1 MFMANYSK
9 NFINFDTKVD
19 ETVRYQCRSEDLSM
33 ISDKEIFRI
42 DNSFYFYLYNR
53 NGKNSTYSLREI
65 TKSEYLHR
73 KDEFFSL
80 RPNGRFGRFS
90 KDGMNYFI
98 ACYTNN
104 CYWKK
109 NMPLKDCIFINPSPL
124 KDVYDAVVTEIEM
137 RDRQSKEREE
147 LSRQE
152 YARICGR
159 LSLELG
165 VSFVNVMRIGVDREK
180 LIIFKNSYEEA
191 MKKIRFM
198 SLPKLRELQL
208 NLIRVGKNRFGRDKR
223 KRALKDLGVEFFD
236 ADVVMMDF
244 KELEELI
251 DKPLEKYGSDSLELA
266 IENAVNLP
274 YDERKEIFDMF
285 LNASRATKR
294 AILQRLGVDVA
305 AIDFSCYP
313 ISRIKHALQS
323 SLGLDL
329 Y

>member
-1 MFMANYSK
+1 MENYSK
-9 NFINFDTKVD
+9 KCINFDVKVD

-42 DNSFYFYLYNR
+42 DGSYYFYLYNK
-53 NGKNSTYSLREI
+53 NGRNSTYSLREI
-65 TKSEYLHR
+65 TKSEYSHR
-73 KDEFFSL
+73 KAEFL
-80 RPNGRFGRFS
+80 AQRPNGKFGRFS
-90 KDGMNYFI
+90 KDGKEFFI
-98 ACYTNN
+98 ACFTVNS
-104 CYWKK
+104 YWKK

-124 KDVYDAVVTEIEM
+124 KEIYDAVLTEIEL
-137 RDRQSKEREE
+137 RDRQSKEKEDF
-147 LSRQE
+147 SRQE
-152 YARICGR
+152 YARLCGK
-159 LSLELG
+159 LSVELG
-165 VSFVNVMRIGVDREK
+165 ISFVNVMRIGTDREN
-180 LIIFKNSYEEA
+180 LIAFKKSYEEA
-191 MKKIRFM
+191 MKKLRFM

-251 DKPLEKYGSDSLELA
+251 DKPLEKYGEESLKQA

-294 AILQRLGVDVA
+294 AILQRLGVDVT
-305 AIDFSCYP
+305 AIDFNCYP
-313 ISRIKHALQS
+313 ISQIKHALQS

-329 Y
+329 F

>member
-1 MFMANYSK
+1 M
-9 NFINFDTKVD
+9 
-19 ETVRYQCRSEDLSM
+19 
-33 ISDKEIFRI
+33 
-42 DNSFYFYLYNR
+42 
-53 NGKNSTYSLREI
+53 
-65 TKSEYLHR
+65 
-73 KDEFFSL
+73 
-80 RPNGRFGRFS
+80 
-90 KDGMNYFI
+90 
-98 ACYTNN
+98 
-104 CYWKK
+104 
-109 NMPLKDCIFINPSPL
+109 
-124 KDVYDAVVTEIEM
+124 
-137 RDRQSKEREE
+137 
-147 LSRQE
+147 
-152 YARICGR
+152 
-159 LSLELG
+159 
-165 VSFVNVMRIGVDREK
+165 
-180 LIIFKNSYEEA
+180 
-191 MKKIRFM
+191 
-198 SLPKLRELQL
+198 
-208 NLIRVGKNRFGRDKR
+208 
-223 KRALKDLGVEFFD
+223 KDLGVEFFD

>member
-1 MFMANYSK
+1 
-9 NFINFDTKVD
+9 
-19 ETVRYQCRSEDLSM
+19 
-33 ISDKEIFRI
+33 
-42 DNSFYFYLYNR
+42 
-53 NGKNSTYSLREI
+53 
-65 TKSEYLHR
+65 
-73 KDEFFSL
+73 
-80 RPNGRFGRFS
+80 
-90 KDGMNYFI
+90 
-98 ACYTNN
+98 
-104 CYWKK
+104 
-109 NMPLKDCIFINPSPL
+109 MPLKDCIFINPSPL

-180 LIIFKNSYEEA
+180 LITFKNSYEEA

-251 DKPLEKYGSDSLELA
+251 DKPLEKYGSDSLEQA
-266 IENAVNLP
+266 IENAVNL
-274 YDERKEIFDMF
+274 
-285 LNASRATKR
+285 ASEEYSEYAKR
-294 AILQRLGVDVA
+294 AKDAAAGAVLISAIFAVITGLVIMLQPDAFVSMYLFFKENIGMLCLLIASLIPTTLFIFLG
-305 AIDFSCYP
+305 FP
-313 ISRIKHALQS
+313 K
-323 SLGLDL
+323 GKK
-329 Y
+329 